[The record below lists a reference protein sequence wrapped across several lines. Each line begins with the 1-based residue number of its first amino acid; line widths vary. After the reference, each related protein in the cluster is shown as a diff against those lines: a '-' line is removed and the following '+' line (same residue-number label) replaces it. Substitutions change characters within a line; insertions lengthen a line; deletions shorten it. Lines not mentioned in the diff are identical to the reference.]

1 MTHGC
6 ARSVGASA
14 VRCRPVKLS
23 SLFDADSLRRHRL
36 AYACATGIVVLALVE
51 AGNALLAPL
60 RAPADRDWRSLAA
73 EVRAGFRPGD
83 LIVAAPAWADP
94 LVRLHL
100 GDLIPVAVAGR
111 LDAGRF
117 GRIWEISQ
125 RGARAP
131 ETDGAKVVQSSR
143 HGALTLR
150 RCERPARQVSFDL
163 VTEWNRAIVSRV
175 VPGGQPSWCYRA
187 GERFEC
193 TDPPAQT
200 VKVELLEIDTS
211 PHLALATPLT
221 SRATTVIEFD
231 RVSLG
236 RELAVGAGLHNVWLR
251 KSGQGTVTLRVLVQ
265 GRELGHIQAGSLTGW
280 TVRSFD
286 TTALAGQTATVRFE
300 ITADDPGARY
310 FGFAAEARS

>member
-1 MTHGC
+1 
-6 ARSVGASA
+6 
-14 VRCRPVKLS
+14 VKLS

-36 AYACATGIVVLALVE
+36 AYACAAGMLVLALVE

-60 RAPADRDWRSLAA
+60 RAPADRDWRSVAA

-83 LIVAAPAWADP
+83 LIVGAPTWADP
-94 LVRLHL
+94 LVRMHL
-100 GDLIPVAVAGR
+100 GDLIPVGVAGR
-111 LDAGRF
+111 LDAVRF

-131 ETDGAKVVQSSR
+131 ETNGSRVVQSSR

-150 RCERPARQVSFDL
+150 RCERPARQVSFDF
-163 VTEWNRAIVSRV
+163 VAEWNRATVSRV
-175 VPGGQPSWCYRA
+175 APGGESGWCYRA

-193 TDPPAQT
+193 TDPPTQT

-211 PHLALATPLT
+211 PHQALATALT
-221 SRATTVIEFD
+221 SHSTTVIEFD
-231 RVSLG
+231 QVPLG

-251 KSGQGTVTLRVLVQ
+251 KSGNGIVGLRVLVQ
-265 GRELGHIQAGSLTGW
+265 GHELGHLEAGSLTGW
-280 TVRSFD
+280 TLRRFD
-286 TTALAGQTATVRFE
+286 TAALAGQTATVRFE
-300 ITADDPGARY
+300 ITADDPSARY